1 MVYVTINTKA
11 YYLDKSCQHFIV
23 GAFLAGFRLD
33 LDACK
38 NRLRKA
44 RSMQG
49 QQSVS
54 TLILFLIQCC
64 TCRVFSLCFG

>member
-1 MVYVTINTKA
+1 
-11 YYLDKSCQHFIV
+11 LDKSRQHFI
-23 GAFLAGFRLD
+23 AGTFVACFRLD

-54 TLILFLIQCC
+54 TLILFLIWCC
-64 TCRVFSLCFG
+64 TCRVFALCFG